1 MVSLVLLFV
10 VTLSV
15 ILFASSQE
23 IRQKNMDMLNRYADQ
38 YSMQQKSEITGQ
50 SRADSKPENQTENQP
65 NNQPQNKSE
74 NQPPEDKPD
83 YELSTFYSVTFS
95 SDGNVLSVY
104 DGEKTIYSN
113 DELTMLAR
121 QILDEGHSSGR
132 KDNLSYVTRQ
142 KDGYTLVAFMD
153 NTVSEGGL
161 RTMMRNVLIVG
172 GASIVVLFFISV
184 FLAGRIIRPLEENDT
199 KQKQFIS
206 NASHELKTPISVIG
220 VNAEILSRELGKNE
234 WLSNIQYENNRMGEL
249 VEQLLEL
256 SSAENKEVSME
267 ELDFSHVVTGEVL
280 AFETLAFERGKTL
293 QSTIE
298 EEITLTGNQNQLT
311 QVVAVLLDNALR
323 HTTGN
328 YIDLT
333 LQKRAHNAVLSVT
346 NDGKE
351 IPPEKLE
358 HLFDRFYRVDEARNS
373 EDHHYGLGL
382 SIAKA
387 IVEKHGGSI
396 EVSCSEGKVT
406 FTVLLPIR
414 LVKHHF

>member
-1 MVSLVLLFV
+1 
-10 VTLSV
+10 
-15 ILFASSQE
+15 
-23 IRQKNMDMLNRYADQ
+23 
-38 YSMQQKSEITGQ
+38 
-50 SRADSKPENQTENQP
+50 
-65 NNQPQNKSE
+65 
-74 NQPPEDKPD
+74 
-83 YELSTFYSVTFS
+83 
-95 SDGNVLSVY
+95 
-104 DGEKTIYSN
+104 
-113 DELTMLAR
+113 
-121 QILDEGHSSGR
+121 
-132 KDNLSYVTRQ
+132 
-142 KDGYTLVAFMD
+142 
-153 NTVSEGGL
+153 
-161 RTMMRNVLIVG
+161 
-172 GASIVVLFFISV
+172 
-184 FLAGRIIRPLEENDT
+184 
-199 KQKQFIS
+199 
-206 NASHELKTPISVIG
+206 
-220 VNAEILSRELGKNE
+220 
-234 WLSNIQYENNRMGEL
+234 MGEL

-267 ELDFSHVVTGEVL
+267 ELDFSYVVTGEAL
-280 AFETLAFERGKTL
+280 AFETLAFERGTTL

-311 QVVAVLLDNALR
+311 QVVAVLLDNDLR

-396 EVSCSEGKVT
+396 NVSCSGGKVT
-406 FTVLLPIR
+406 FVVVLPTKLAR
-414 LVKHHF
+414 HRSQKFL

>member
-1 MVSLVLLFV
+1 
-10 VTLSV
+10 
-15 ILFASSQE
+15 
-23 IRQKNMDMLNRYADQ
+23 
-38 YSMQQKSEITGQ
+38 
-50 SRADSKPENQTENQP
+50 
-65 NNQPQNKSE
+65 
-74 NQPPEDKPD
+74 
-83 YELSTFYSVTFS
+83 
-95 SDGNVLSVY
+95 
-104 DGEKTIYSN
+104 
-113 DELTMLAR
+113 
-121 QILDEGHSSGR
+121 
-132 KDNLSYVTRQ
+132 
-142 KDGYTLVAFMD
+142 
-153 NTVSEGGL
+153 
-161 RTMMRNVLIVG
+161 MMRNVFIVG

-184 FLAGRIIRPLEENDT
+184 FLAERIIRPLEENDT
-199 KQKQFIS
+199 RQKQFIS

-220 VNAEILSRELGKNE
+220 VNAEILSRELSQNE

-267 ELDFSHVVTGEVL
+267 ELDFSYVVTGEAL
-280 AFETLAFERGKTL
+280 AFETLAFERGTTL

-396 EVSCSEGKVT
+396 NVSCSGGKVT
-406 FTVLLPIR
+406 FVVVLPTKLAR
-414 LVKHHF
+414 HRSQKFL

>member
-1 MVSLVLLFV
+1 
-10 VTLSV
+10 
-15 ILFASSQE
+15 
-23 IRQKNMDMLNRYADQ
+23 
-38 YSMQQKSEITGQ
+38 
-50 SRADSKPENQTENQP
+50 
-65 NNQPQNKSE
+65 
-74 NQPPEDKPD
+74 
-83 YELSTFYSVTFS
+83 
-95 SDGNVLSVY
+95 
-104 DGEKTIYSN
+104 
-113 DELTMLAR
+113 
-121 QILDEGHSSGR
+121 
-132 KDNLSYVTRQ
+132 
-142 KDGYTLVAFMD
+142 
-153 NTVSEGGL
+153 
-161 RTMMRNVLIVG
+161 
-172 GASIVVLFFISV
+172 
-184 FLAGRIIRPLEENDT
+184 
-199 KQKQFIS
+199 
-206 NASHELKTPISVIG
+206 
-220 VNAEILSRELGKNE
+220 
-234 WLSNIQYENNRMGEL
+234 MGEL

-256 SSAENKEVSME
+256 SSAENKEVLME
-267 ELDFSHVVTGEVL
+267 ELDFSHVVTGEAL

-311 QVVAVLLDNALR
+311 QVVAVLLDNAIR

-328 YIDLT
+328 QIDLI

-346 NDGKE
+346 NDGEE

-396 EVSCSEGKVT
+396 EVSCSGGKVT

>member
-1 MVSLVLLFV
+1 
-10 VTLSV
+10 
-15 ILFASSQE
+15 
-23 IRQKNMDMLNRYADQ
+23 MDMLNRYADQ
-38 YSMQQKSEITGQ
+38 YSMQQKSETSGQ
-50 SRADSKPENQTENQP
+50 SHTDGKLDSQPKNKP
-65 NNQPQNKSE
+65 E

-113 DELTMLAR
+113 DELTTLAR
-121 QILDEGHSSGR
+121 QILNEGYPSGR
-132 KDNLSYVTRQ
+132 KDNLSYVIRQ
-142 KDGYTLVAFMD
+142 KDGYILVAFMD

-161 RTMMRNVLIVG
+161 RTMMRNVFIVG

-184 FLAGRIIRPLEENDT
+184 FLAERIIRPLEENDT
-199 KQKQFIS
+199 RQKQFIS

-220 VNAEILSRELGKNE
+220 VNAEILSRELSQNE

-267 ELDFSHVVTGEVL
+267 ELDFSYVVTGEAL
-280 AFETLAFERGKTL
+280 AFETLAFERGTTL

-396 EVSCSEGKVT
+396 NVSCSGGKVT
-406 FTVLLPIR
+406 FVVVLPTKLAR
-414 LVKHHF
+414 HRSQKFL